1 MKVSKFRVRI
11 ILVTLFVIAV
21 WIRFNAAGEQLY
33 PYYKGESATNYG
45 HAKLIA
51 ESGTLPPL
59 VTKMSWP
66 DGYPPS
72 RVGPNGVEY
81 VTGISYRVVSLF
93 SDLSLKEFS
102 GYLSM
107 LILSLCV
114 FPFFSLARHLWYS
127 RAAGVLAAFFV
138 AFSTPLI
145 TVTMGRE
152 YLHGPYAILLI
163 SCHLALFVAYL
174 GRPSTAVL
182 VLSPLLALAL
192 AAVWR
197 VADLYLAFFAVLLL
211 LCSGE
216 DTRQRSKLMVAHLVV
231 MLVAGVLLPHLRA
244 DRFLLSWPLFIV
256 LTSTVYLFTK
266 RSLPSKI
273 PGWVWVAGGTIILT
287 LLVRPIAGGG
297 IGTLSDVEYWFYRLR
312 FLFGRPDDP
321 LALSDTARFL
331 WTQAHASPLVITLV
345 ALFLPFLFLVRE
357 TIVALRDIREEH
369 KVVIWPPVA
378 LAFVGVILF
387 LIDRTAVTA
396 AALGL
401 FTLAAASA
409 RGITRTVRPRI
420 IAVTIACAIM
430 LLQTL
435 ALSGGANP
443 THRIAS
449 VFGISPRQAD
459 EFLWLSVGNADLDLV
474 RHLTTRT
481 SVVDATLAPPA
492 ISSLLVS
499 FAGRTTVLTPGVY
512 TANEMERTNG
522 HMAKFYDHEDE
533 LYAVCDAHDI
543 KYVLYTIDLA
553 LDRSNYSPRFATG
566 LSHVDEQSLVHKM
579 HFEPETLT
587 HFNLV
592 YENDN
597 YRLFRVTKSMEPV
610 FLTDH
615 PPVYDKST
623 LRRHAGDYEQFYE
636 AIVDALLTYQLALDA
651 QAQGNDPEA
660 VWRFRYC
667 LGIVPGYTN
676 AWLGVGDSL
685 LRMGDIEAANAAYGR
700 ALESSPDNAL
710 ALYNSALTLVRLGKP
725 VAAQGLLDVL
735 ISSSRDRAMV
745 QQAREL
751 KTAID
756 RDMSSDEQEQ

>member
-1 MKVSKFRVRI
+1 
-11 ILVTLFVIAV
+11 
-21 WIRFNAAGEQLY
+21 
-33 PYYKGESATNYG
+33 
-45 HAKLIA
+45 
-51 ESGTLPPL
+51 
-59 VTKMSWP
+59 
-66 DGYPPS
+66 
-72 RVGPNGVEY
+72 
-81 VTGISYRVVSLF
+81 
-93 SDLSLKEFS
+93 
-102 GYLSM
+102 
-107 LILSLCV
+107 
-114 FPFFSLARHLWYS
+114 
-127 RAAGVLAAFFV
+127 
-138 AFSTPLI
+138 
-145 TVTMGRE
+145 
-152 YLHGPYAILLI
+152 
-163 SCHLALFVAYL
+163 LFVAYL

-685 LRMGDIEAANAAYGR
+685 FRMGDIEAANAAYGR